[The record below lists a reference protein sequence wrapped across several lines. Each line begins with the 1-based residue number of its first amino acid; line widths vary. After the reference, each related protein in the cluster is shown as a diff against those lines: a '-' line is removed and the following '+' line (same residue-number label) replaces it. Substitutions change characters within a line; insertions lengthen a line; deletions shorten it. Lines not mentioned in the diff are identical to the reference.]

1 MGSIGPA
8 RRTAQPSDF
17 SFRFRSDV
25 CDDRPPELNPTPH
38 ENVSLRVQVAPYA
51 IRAGPPTGLPKGKN
65 LDETLK
71 QELLGRFATYLDV
84 IKPSEADVD
93 AAPDG
98 REEAD
103 LFSIF
108 VELAGLRNET
118 RTQSR
123 LVKEAIDRF
132 RDVFETLQSSHAMLE
147 QELKR
152 TRAEADNRERMLI
165 KPLLLDII
173 DIRDRLASGLKPAA
187 TAMPRWY
194 ERFLANRQRETAEAW
209 REGLRMTVRRIDTLL
224 ADRRVIPAE
233 TVGRPFDPRI
243 ATAVATVADPYVA
256 DGMVVEDVRPG
267 FLWQGELLRLAEVVV
282 AKRNA

>member
-8 RRTAQPSDF
+8 ARTAQHSDF
-17 SFRFRSDV
+17 GFRVPIRCLRRSAAGTSKSNTA
-25 CDDRPPELNPTPH
+25 RKRELAGP
-38 ENVSLRVQVAPYA
+38 SCALYA
-51 IRAGPPTGLPKGKN
+51 IRAGPKGKN

-84 IKPSEADVD
+84 IEPSKADVD
-93 AAPDG
+93 AAADG

-123 LVKEAIDRF
+123 LIKEAIDRF
-132 RDVFETLQSSHAMLE
+132 RDVFDTLQSSHAMLE
-147 QELKR
+147 QDLKR

-173 DIRDRLASGLKPAA
+173 DIRDRLAAGLRPAA
-187 TAMPRWY
+187 TALPRWY
-194 ERFLANRQRETAEAW
+194 EHFLANRERETAEAW
-209 REGLRMTVRRIDTLL
+209 REGLRMTLRRIDALL
-224 ADRRVIPAE
+224 ADRRVLPAE

-243 ATAVATVADPYVA
+243 ATAVATVADSYVA
-256 DGMVVEDVRPG
+256 DGIVVEDVRPG

>member
-8 RRTAQPSDF
+8 GRTAQPSDF
-17 SFRFRSDV
+17 GLRVPIRCLRRSAAGTSKSNTA
-25 CDDRPPELNPTPH
+25 RKPELAGPSCGLN
-38 ENVSLRVQVAPYA
+38 A

-71 QELLGRFATYLDV
+71 QELLGRFATYLDA
-84 IKPSEADVD
+84 IEPSEAEVD
-93 AAPDG
+93 AAADG

-132 RDVFETLQSSHAMLE
+132 RDVFDTLQSSHAMLE
-147 QELKR
+147 QDLKR

-173 DIRDRLASGLKPAA
+173 DIRDRLAAGLKPAA
-187 TAMPRWY
+187 TAVPRWY

-209 REGLRMTVRRIDTLL
+209 REGLRMTLRRIDALL
-224 ADRRVIPAE
+224 ADR
-233 TVGRPFDPRI
+233 D
-243 ATAVATVADPYVA
+243 VA
-256 DGMVVEDVRPG
+256 DGIVVEDVRPG

>member
-1 MGSIGPA
+1 
-8 RRTAQPSDF
+8 
-17 SFRFRSDV
+17 
-25 CDDRPPELNPTPH
+25 
-38 ENVSLRVQVAPYA
+38 
-51 IRAGPPTGLPKGKN
+51 

-84 IKPSEADVD
+84 IEPSKADVD
-93 AAPDG
+93 AAADG

-123 LVKEAIDRF
+123 LIKEAIDRF
-132 RDVFETLQSSHAMLE
+132 RDVFDTLQSSHAMLE
-147 QELKR
+147 QDLKR

-173 DIRDRLASGLKPAA
+173 DIRDRLAAGLRPAA
-187 TAMPRWY
+187 TALPRWY
-194 ERFLANRQRETAEAW
+194 EHFLANRERETAEAW
-209 REGLRMTVRRIDTLL
+209 REGLRMTLRRIDALL
-224 ADRRVIPAE
+224 ADRRVLPAE

-243 ATAVATVADPYVA
+243 ATAVATVADSYVA
-256 DGMVVEDVRPG
+256 DGIVVEDVRPG

-282 AKRNA
+282 AKRNV